1 MGRRAN
7 RDRGR
12 RSAAIAAALALLAAA
27 APWLCAAAADSEREP
42 AALLDAAFA
51 NRFDVDLT
59 ANIELVVRN
68 QSGEEQRRLV
78 RAAQKVIA
86 DKVHSI
92 GRLEFPE
99 YLRGMTVLT
108 VEATERG
115 HDAFLFMPT
124 LDRVRRI
131 STAQKSDSFF
141 GTDVTYGDLE
151 RQRASDYALGPLQ
164 REQRGGKPVLVIPAT
179 PRRPQNYERALF
191 VLAAD
196 EDVMLESHY
205 FKRGSKR
212 PWRVI
217 YSPREQMQVL
227 NGHLLPTQLFVDN
240 LDRHT
245 RTDVWLRDLRVGV
258 ALPDKVF
265 SVGNLESQ
273 GPIPGS

>member
-1 MGRRAN
+1 MP
-7 RDRGR
+7 RGEPAA
-12 RSAAIAAALALLAAA
+12 SGFSLAAIAAALALLAGALPGRAA
-27 APWLCAAAADSEREP
+27 SASDPAREP

-68 QSGEEQRRLV
+68 PRGEEQRRLV
-78 RAAQKVIA
+78 RAAQKVIG
-86 DKVHSI
+86 DKVYSI

-108 VEATERG
+108 VEAALRG

-131 STAQKSDSFF
+131 STAQKGDSFF
-141 GTDVTYGDLE
+141 GTDVTYEDLE
-151 RQRASDYALGPLQ
+151 RQRAADYALGPLR
-164 REQRGGKPVLVIPAT
+164 REERAGAPVLAIPAS

-205 FKRGSKR
+205 FKRGSKK

-217 YSPREQMQVL
+217 YSPREDMVVR
-227 NGHLLPTQLFVDN
+227 NGHRLPTHLFVDN

-245 RTDVWLRDLRVGV
+245 RTEVWLRDLRVDV

-265 SVGNLESQ
+265 SVGHLESE
-273 GPIPGS
+273 GPIPGT